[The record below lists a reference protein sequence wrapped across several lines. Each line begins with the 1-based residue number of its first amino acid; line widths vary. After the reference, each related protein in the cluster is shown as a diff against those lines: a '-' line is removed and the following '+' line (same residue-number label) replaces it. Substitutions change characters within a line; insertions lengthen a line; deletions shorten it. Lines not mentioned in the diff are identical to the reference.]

1 MLRFLEHLKFTNLA
15 KKKKRIENKS
25 YYSMKEI
32 RKYVKGIYTK
42 KNLTIFFKK
51 KCYFIGLNA

>member
-15 KKKKRIENKS
+15 KKKKKRIENKS

-42 KNLTIFFKK
+42 KNLTIFF
-51 KCYFIGLNA
+51 

>member
-15 KKKKRIENKS
+15 KKKKKKKIENKS

-42 KNLTIFFKK
+42 KNLTIFF
-51 KCYFIGLNA
+51 